1 MESVM
6 EPKKTVYIEQRDDY
20 WFVWSNTDDPLC
32 PLDSFNSYEEAL
44 VFAQSWADGI
54 TAKDE
59 VECEV
64 VTACEPSATESPVTE
79 LDIATTVGA
88 FIKVLAPLFE
98 ALKAFNESMPI
109 FVDNAMVFKRLYL
122 GSTYAYNILSRCR
135 FLVKSPKVVKRVADI
150 TIWMFMHL
158 PKRLILKWPS
168 PKLRD

>member
-1 MESVM
+1 MESIM
-6 EPKKTVYIEQRDDY
+6 EPKSIVYIEKRDDY
-20 WFVWSNTDDPLC
+20 WFVWSSTDDPLC

-79 LDIATTVGA
+79 LDIVTAVGA

-98 ALKAFNESMPI
+98 ALKAFNESMPM
-109 FVDNAMVFKRLYL
+109 FLDNTIAFKRLYL
-122 GSTYAYNILSRCR
+122 GTTYSYNLLSRCR
-135 FLVKSPKVVKRVADI
+135 FLVKSPKVVTYVTRI
-150 TIWMFMHL
+150 MIWIFMRL
-158 PKRLILKWPS
+158 PKSLILRWPL
-168 PKLRD
+168 PGLRD